1 MKKRQKLGQHF
12 LTSQNIASSIVN
24 FAEITDKE
32 TVLEIGTGEG
42 VLIPLLCNKAKKVIS
57 IEADKELCDAAKSKF
72 SNLENLVLIY
82 GDGFKTKEKF
92 DVLVSNLP
100 YSKSREAIEWL
111 IQRDFSRAVVMVQK
125 EFSEKLLSEK
135 EKRAITVLA
144 NHGLEIESLMS
155 VRKNNFKPPPK
166 IDSVV
171 LRLKKK
177 KPISKELIIIV
188 NKLFSY
194 KRKTLKSIM
203 KKFGLESTSNKRLD
217 DLTGEEI
224 IKIAHQINK

>member
-217 DLTGEEI
+217 ELTGEEI